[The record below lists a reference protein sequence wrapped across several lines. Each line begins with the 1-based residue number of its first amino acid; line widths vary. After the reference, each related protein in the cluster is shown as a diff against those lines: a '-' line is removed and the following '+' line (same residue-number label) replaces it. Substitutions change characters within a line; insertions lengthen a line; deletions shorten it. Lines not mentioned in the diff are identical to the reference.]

1 MLIYMAALQG
11 ISKELYEA
19 ASLDGASSWQKFRKI
34 VIPLLKPTTF
44 YVLVNMIIG
53 SFNVFIQVMLLTSG
67 NPNGKTSVLQY
78 LLYDKAFNQFEFG
91 EASAIGMI
99 TSITILLVTILLN
112 KGFKLDGADK
122 EDLA

>member
-11 ISKELYEA
+11 ISNELYEA
-19 ASLDGASSWQKFRKI
+19 ASLDGATGWQKFYNI

-67 NPNGKTSVLQY
+67 NPSGKTSVLQY
-78 LLYDKAFNQFEFG
+78 LLYDRAFNQFEFG
-91 EASAIGMI
+91 QASAIGMI
-99 TSITILLVTILLN
+99 TSITILALTMLLN
-112 KGFKLDGADK
+112 RGFKLDKSDQ
-122 EDLA
+122 EELV